1 MYTIE
6 IKKREYWRVKRMQ
19 RFKILSVSEI
29 KEMLSSMKVIPK
41 SIKIFFQ
48 ASKLIFVI
56 TIIINIIAG
65 IVPVISVNI
74 LGDLINMISEMDFD
88 RSLKIL
94 ALFIGIGF
102 FADILSSVKT
112 FLFTKFQYIL
122 DYELLNKLMD
132 TCAEMSLE
140 EFEDSDVQD
149 QIQHIQ
155 SQIGFRPYSIFT
167 TTLALVTSITTIF
180 SSVFMMITWR
190 PLSVL
195 LIIVPALGFSIF
207 YLSISKREF
216 QTEEKNSK
224 KARSIW
230 YYEFLLTKDQSFKE
244 VKIFNLS
251 KHIIKRH
258 NDLKKMV
265 IKENLYNSKV
275 RLIISIV
282 FDFVDQICMAVLMI
296 LIISSV
302 IGGKILIG
310 SAVALLRVISMM
322 FDSFNSIMNIVYSIN
337 QNSLYM
343 SKLIN
348 FMDGHQTR
356 DVGRKLYRLSDINDI
371 EINNLTFGYPGAEEL
386 VLQNINL
393 KVSKGEKIALFGRNG
408 SGKSTLIKLLMGY
421 YAVGDNMIK
430 INGIPLNE
438 ISVESLH
445 KLTGILFQDYCK
457 YELTLKDNVGFGNID
472 EIENEDQIIESLEK
486 AGVDFLPLN
495 LEQQLGKWFSDG
507 TQLSGGQ
514 WQRVALARC
523 FFKKAQLYI
532 LDEPNA
538 ALDKMGEKKIMNTFF
553 ELTKDR
559 IGIFVS
565 HKIAHVMLADKIV
578 YLDDGKI
585 VAEGTHEELLKTC
598 PSYKEI
604 YDLEFNIPVNG
615 GKL

>member
-1 MYTIE
+1 
-6 IKKREYWRVKRMQ
+6 MQ
-19 RFKILSVSEI
+19 RFKILSVSEM

-74 LGDLINMISEMDFD
+74 LGDLINTISEMDFD

-94 ALFIGIGF
+94 ALYIGISF
-102 FADILSSVKT
+102 LADIISSAKT

-122 DYELLNKLMD
+122 DYELLNKLMG
-132 TCAEMSLE
+132 TCARMSLE
-140 EFEDSDVQD
+140 EFENSEVQD

-167 TTLALVTSITTIF
+167 TTLALVTSITTIL
-180 SSVFMMITWR
+180 SSVLMMITWR

-195 LIIVPALGFSIF
+195 LIIIPALAFSIF

-302 IGGKILIG
+302 VGGKILIG

-356 DVGRKLYRLSDINDI
+356 DVDRKLYKLSDINDI
-371 EINNLTFGYPGAEEL
+371 EINNLTFGYPGAAKQ
-386 VLQNINL
+386 VFQNINL

-430 INGIPLNE
+430 INGIPLSRIN
-438 ISVESLH
+438 VESLH

-472 EIENEDQIIESLEK
+472 EIEKEDQIIESLEK
-486 AGVDFLPLN
+486 AGVDFLPPN

-507 TQLSGGQ
+507 TQLSGGGQ

-604 YDLEFNIPVNG
+604 YDLEFNIPVDG

>member
-1 MYTIE
+1 
-6 IKKREYWRVKRMQ
+6 
-19 RFKILSVSEI
+19 
-29 KEMLSSMKVIPK
+29 
-41 SIKIFFQ
+41 
-48 ASKLIFVI
+48 
-56 TIIINIIAG
+56 
-65 IVPVISVNI
+65 
-74 LGDLINMISEMDFD
+74 
-88 RSLKIL
+88 
-94 ALFIGIGF
+94 
-102 FADILSSVKT
+102 
-112 FLFTKFQYIL
+112 
-122 DYELLNKLMD
+122 
-132 TCAEMSLE
+132 
-140 EFEDSDVQD
+140 
-149 QIQHIQ
+149 
-155 SQIGFRPYSIFT
+155 
-167 TTLALVTSITTIF
+167 
-180 SSVFMMITWR
+180 MITWR

>member
-1 MYTIE
+1 
-6 IKKREYWRVKRMQ
+6 MQ
-19 RFKILSVSEI
+19 RFKILSVSEM

-74 LGDLINMISEMDFD
+74 LGDLINTISEMDFD

-94 ALFIGIGF
+94 ALYIGISF
-102 FADILSSVKT
+102 LADIISSAKT

-122 DYELLNKLMD
+122 DYELLNKLMG
-132 TCAEMSLE
+132 TCARMSLE
-140 EFEDSDVQD
+140 EFENSEVQD

-167 TTLALVTSITTIF
+167 TTLALVTSITTIL
-180 SSVFMMITWR
+180 SSVLMMITWR

-195 LIIVPALGFSIF
+195 LIIIPALAFSIF

-302 IGGKILIG
+302 VGGKILIG

-356 DVGRKLYRLSDINDI
+356 DVDRKLYKLSDINDI
-371 EINNLTFGYPGAEEL
+371 EINNLTFGYPGAAKQ
-386 VLQNINL
+386 VFQNINL

-430 INGIPLNE
+430 INGIPLSRIN
-438 ISVESLH
+438 VESLH

-472 EIENEDQIIESLEK
+472 EIEKEDQIIESLEK
-486 AGVDFLPLN
+486 AGVDFLPPN

-507 TQLSGGQ
+507 TQLSGGGAMAES
-514 WQRVALARC
+514 RACPL
-523 FFKKAQLYI
+523 FFQ
-532 LDEPNA
+532 ES
-538 ALDKMGEKKIMNTFF
+538 T
-553 ELTKDR
+553 
-559 IGIFVS
+559 V
-565 HKIAHVMLADKIV
+565 
-578 YLDDGKI
+578 
-585 VAEGTHEELLKTC
+585 
-598 PSYKEI
+598 I
-604 YDLEFNIPVNG
+604 YFR
-615 GKL
+615 